1 MKRQI
6 LVFISIFTISCS
18 SAQVII
24 SNDTNFC
31 SSQPHDLYAL
41 SAVQSSM
48 AIDDQ
53 HDSIASIGFNFDFY
67 GGTYDKCVISGNGYI
82 TFDTTQANQYSPWGI
97 NQAIPN
103 PGFLP
108 ENAIMAPWQD
118 INTGVVGNIF
128 YGTTGIAPNR
138 KFTVTWCSI
147 AMFQCTQD
155 LHTSQ
160 VVMHEGSNKIE
171 MFIQDKY
178 ICLTW
183 NGGAAVQGLV
193 DATSANFDIVTDPI
207 LLLPRNWPLTW
218 TATNEGWEFLPN
230 GTTSYNINSIA
241 YKPIITGLATWT
253 DATGLVLGTGP
264 ILNVNPTNTTTY
276 YCSITGSCA
285 GATLLDSVT
294 VGIIGC
300 LDINLTSTQ
309 SSCLGTDGTI
319 TVTPNLGTTSPPWDI
334 ELMDFN
340 GLNIQVANN
349 VMTTTHTF
357 SNIVTG
363 SYIVKVLQ
371 PNGYSAQDTIVVSQI
386 QNPLI
391 VTTNH
396 QDVNCYG
403 GSNGSISVVATGGL
417 LPYEFYING
426 VLNTNSPPTDSL
438 FTNLIP
444 GTYVMSVVDANNCM
458 NKDTVIISHP
468 NFPLQVSPTSKLL
481 NCYGEASGFATVSST
496 GGTPSYS
503 YEWFDGS
510 YTSIGFGD
518 SISGLVGG
526 SYFVKVT
533 DANGCQQIGT
543 IQVLQ
548 TQTPLIAQNQQFPV
562 VCKGDNSGMIVS
574 QATGSQGPYKY
585 YWFDAIGDSI
595 YTSSTNFPKMSRDTL
610 SGLFAGT
617 YYLHLYDA
625 NGCSESYNINIGE
638 PSTALSIDSVVVSNT
653 IACYGGTDGAAQTYI
668 SGGMPNYYFAW
679 DNGELNSNAL
689 NLTSGYHV
697 VTLTDD
703 WGCIVTDSVYIS
715 ENPKIKTTILVDNE
729 VSCYG
734 LSDGSVSAS
743 SFGGVPNYHYF
754 WSNGHQDIGT
764 TTTNSGLSY
773 GSYYLTTQD
782 VLGCEVF
789 DSILVEHPDPLYV
802 EATEIDRISCYGY
815 NDGLAYAYG
824 WGGIEPYTFY
834 WDSLTGYAGDTNSTL
849 TSGVHTVYVVDS
861 RGCESTDT
869 VFTHEPPVFEVNI
882 IDSLTIFPY
891 CIGVN
896 SASLTS
902 LANGGTPPY
911 WYEWDDNLVTPQTTA
926 VATNLLAGVYAIT
939 VTDYRGCIV
948 SDTRDIDT
956 VTNQMTSTIYAP
968 LMYNGYH
975 VSCYG
980 ENDGMLYVEGGGV
993 DHTPFTYQWY
1003 GPNGFNSTND
1013 TITNLIAGIY
1023 SVTVLDSNNCSVNNS
1038 FDITTPLD
1046 LQYSITGVL
1055 RNESCD
1061 GACNGQLSL
1070 HLVGGTPPYVG
1081 ASTDQSS
1088 GTMISSTMIG
1098 DSILG
1103 DMCSGVW
1110 DVVLTDANG
1119 CNSSLILGGIGQ
1131 ETVTYNSSTSLQDPS
1146 STVQDVLCYGTNTG
1160 SLDVLIPN
1168 PNTTNYAYNW
1178 VHALTGTSVG
1188 TGPTISGLPAGTYV
1202 LEAQYMDGLNVG
1214 PYDGCTTI
1222 DTIEI
1227 SQIDDILIQA
1237 VIRDVDCY
1245 DNNTGRISVH
1255 PNLGGSVSGG
1265 TASPSGS
1272 GYSYT
1277 WNPTGTGTGRTVNN
1291 LTEGTYTLS
1300 VTDANGCL
1308 KVDTFVVTEPDVLVS
1323 NVTQNGANLTV
1334 NVTGGTTNYSYSW
1347 RETLNPT
1354 QHLQGGTDYI
1364 VLVAGTYY
1372 CIVTDANSCEVTSNS
1387 FTYTSDNPTSIAESQ
1402 ISLKIFPNPFR
1413 EQTTIDFGR
1422 VIIDGDLKVI
1432 DILGNVV
1439 DVYELKNQREL
1450 VIEKGT
1456 KSKGVYFVEVKIK
1469 NHKIFKKITLQ

>member
-1 MKRQI
+1 MKRLYSF
-6 LVFISIFTISCS
+6 LVSIFICGAV
-18 SAQVII
+18 SAQCTVFATQYIWPDTNNLSQCFQLGDTLVIDAYSNQVSTPLNNSFEIGSLGAGWAAGASANVII
-24 SNDTNFC
+24 NNPAHCAWPPPANPVPNTAYVWMGNLAAHPRNLTSVDFDLSSCANLEFDMKYAIQSQAGPCEGPDLYCEGVRIQYSTDAGLTWFNWDGSLEQPWSPPGSGLPNALTGVCATHPVYNYNGIGYWDPDTNNVGGSAASPYVNWFHVNIALPAAAQTAQTRIRWIQL
-31 SSQPHDLYAL
+31 SSSSL
-41 SAVQSSM
+41 SFDHWGLDNVY
-48 AIDDQ
+48 
-53 HDSIASIGFNFDFY
+53 IG
-67 GGTYDKCVISGNGYI
+67 CQ
-82 TFDTTQANQYSPWGI
+82 TFSPGS
-97 NQAIPN
+97 
-103 PGFLP
+103 
-108 ENAIMAPWQD
+108 
-118 INTGVVGNIF
+118 
-128 YGTTGIAPNR
+128 Y
-138 KFTVTWCSI
+138 TW
-147 AMFQCTQD
+147 T
-155 LHTSQ
+155 
-160 VVMHEGSNKIE
+160 
-171 MFIQDKY
+171 
-178 ICLTW
+178 
-183 NGGAAVQGLV
+183 GGAAVDTIGVSLPYGGQH
-193 DATSANFDIVTDPI
+193 
-207 LLLPRNWPLTW
+207 LLELNT
-218 TATNEGWEFLPN
+218 
-230 GTTSYNINSIA
+230 
-241 YKPIITGLATWT
+241 
-253 DATGLVLGTGP
+253 LGTYEY
-264 ILNVNPTNTTTY
+264 VVTFVDSTY
-276 YCSITGSCA
+276 YSPANPQVDICYDTLRFIGISDFEYHVSDVSCY
-285 GATLLDSVT
+285 GDSN
-294 VGIIGC
+294 GIISVEQI
-300 LDINLTSTQ
+300 DASTS
-309 SSCLGTDGTI
+309 I
-319 TVTPNLGTTSPPWDI
+319 Y
-334 ELMDFN
+334 
-340 GLNIQVANN
+340 
-349 VMTTTHTF
+349 
-357 SNIVTG
+357 
-363 SYIVKVLQ
+363 SY
-371 PNGYSAQDTIVVSQI
+371 S
-386 QNPLI
+386 
-391 VTTNH
+391 
-396 QDVNCYG
+396 
-403 GSNGSISVVATGGL
+403 
-417 LPYEFYING
+417 ING
-426 VLNTNSPPTDSL
+426 VLNTNSQPYDTVFTDLQPGVYDITISDNGNCEITDSV
-438 FTNLIP
+438 TIDGP
-444 GTYVMSVVDANNCM
+444 D
-458 NKDTVIISHP
+458 
-468 NFPLQVSPTSKLL
+468 FPLQLTSYYGVVS
-481 NCYGEASGFATVSST
+481 CYGAPTGTAYAMSI

-510 YTSIGFGD
+510 NYSIGIGD
-518 SISGLVGG
+518 NIDSLLAG
-526 SYFVKVT
+526 SYFIKVT
-533 DANGCQQIGT
+533 DANGCQEVGT
-543 IQVLQ
+543 IQILQ
-548 TQTPLIAQNQQFPV
+548 SQTPLVAQNQQFPV

-585 YWFDAIGDSI
+585 YWFDSSGDSI
-595 YTSSTNFPKMSRDTL
+595 LTSSTGLLKTGRDTL
-610 SGLFAGT
+610 SGLFTGT

-625 NGCSESYNINIGE
+625 NGCSESYNIFVGE
-638 PSTALSIDSVVVSNT
+638 PATALSIDSVVVSNT

-679 DNGELNSNAL
+679 DNGELTSHAV

-703 WGCIVTDSVYIS
+703 WGCVVTDSVFVS
-715 ENPKIKTTILVDNE
+715 ENSEIKTTILVDNE

-782 VLGCEVF
+782 ILGCNVV
-789 DSILVEHPDPLYV
+789 DSIVVEHPDPLYV

-834 WDSLTGYAGDTNSTL
+834 WDSLTGYAGDTNNML

-911 WYEWDDNLVTPQTTA
+911 WYEWDDNLVTPQTTP
-926 VATNLLAGVYAIT
+926 VATNLLAGVYTIT
-939 VTDYRGCIV
+939 VTDYRGCVV

-956 VTNQMTSTIYAP
+956 VTDQMTSTIYAP

-980 ENDGMLYVEGGGV
+980 ENDGMLYVEGGGI

-1003 GPNGFNSTND
+1003 GPNGFSSTND
-1013 TITNLIAGIY
+1013 SITNLIAGIY
-1023 SVTVLDSNNCSVNNS
+1023 SVTILDSNNCIVNNS
-1038 FDITTPLD
+1038 FNITTPLD
-1046 LQYSITGVL
+1046 LKYAITSVL
-1055 RNESCD
+1055 RNESCE
-1061 GACNGQLSL
+1061 GACNGQLSIY
-1070 HLVGGTPPYVG
+1070 LVGGTPPYVG
-1081 ASTDQSS
+1081 TSTDQSS
-1088 GTMISSTMIG
+1088 GTVISSTMVG

-1131 ETVTYNSSTSLQDPS
+1131 ETLNYNNSTSLQDPS

-1202 LEAQYMDGLNVG
+1202 LEAQYMDGLSFG
-1214 PYDGCTTI
+1214 LPYDGCTTR

-1227 SQIDDILIQA
+1227 TEIDQIVIQS

-1245 DNNTGRISVH
+1245 DNNTGRISVN
-1255 PNLGGSVSGG
+1255 PNFGGGITGG
-1265 TASPSGS
+1265 TP
-1272 GYSYT
+1272 SYT
-1277 WNPTGTGTGRTVNN
+1277 LQWNPTGTGSGQTVNN
-1291 LTEGTYTLS
+1291 LSAGTYSLS

-1308 KVDTFVVTEPDVLVS
+1308 KVDTFLVTEPDVLVS
-1323 NVTQNGANLTV
+1323 NVTQNGATLTV
-1334 NVTGGTTNYSYSW
+1334 NVTGGTTAYTYSW
-1347 RETLNPT
+1347 RETSNPT
-1354 QHLQGGTDYI
+1354 QHLQGGTTYM
-1364 VLVAGTYY
+1364 VLNPGTYY
-1372 CIVTDANSCEVTSNS
+1372 CLVTDANACETMSNS
-1387 FTYTSDNPTSIAESQ
+1387 FTYDNPTSIAESK
-1402 ISLKIFPNPFR
+1402 ISLKIYPNPFR

-1456 KSKGVYFVEVKIK
+1456 KSKGVYFVEVKI
-1469 NHKIFKKITLQ
+1469 NNDKIFKKITLQ

>member
-1 MKRQI
+1 MKRLYSF
-6 LVFISIFTISCS
+6 LVSIFICGAV
-18 SAQVII
+18 SAQCTVFATQYIWPDTNNLSQCFQLGDTLVIDAYSNQVSTPLNNSFEIGSLGAGWAAGASANVII
-24 SNDTNFC
+24 NNPAHCAWPPPANPVPNTAYVWMGNLAAHPRNLTSVDFDLSSCANLEFDMKYAIQSQAGPCEGPDLYCEGVRIQYSTDAGLTWFNWDGSLEQPWSPPGSGLPNALTGVCATHPVYNYNGIGYWDPDTNNVGGSAASPYVNWFHVNIALPAAAQTAQTRIRWIQL
-31 SSQPHDLYAL
+31 SSSSL
-41 SAVQSSM
+41 SFDHWGLDNVY
-48 AIDDQ
+48 
-53 HDSIASIGFNFDFY
+53 IG
-67 GGTYDKCVISGNGYI
+67 CQ
-82 TFDTTQANQYSPWGI
+82 TFSPGS
-97 NQAIPN
+97 
-103 PGFLP
+103 
-108 ENAIMAPWQD
+108 
-118 INTGVVGNIF
+118 
-128 YGTTGIAPNR
+128 Y
-138 KFTVTWCSI
+138 TW
-147 AMFQCTQD
+147 T
-155 LHTSQ
+155 
-160 VVMHEGSNKIE
+160 
-171 MFIQDKY
+171 
-178 ICLTW
+178 
-183 NGGAAVQGLV
+183 GGAAVDTIGVSLPYGGQH
-193 DATSANFDIVTDPI
+193 
-207 LLLPRNWPLTW
+207 LLELNT
-218 TATNEGWEFLPN
+218 
-230 GTTSYNINSIA
+230 
-241 YKPIITGLATWT
+241 
-253 DATGLVLGTGP
+253 LGTYEY
-264 ILNVNPTNTTTY
+264 VVTFVDSTY
-276 YCSITGSCA
+276 YTPLNPQIDICHDTLRFIGISDFEYHVSDVSCY
-285 GATLLDSVT
+285 GDSN
-294 VGIIGC
+294 GIISVEQI
-300 LDINLTSTQ
+300 DASTS
-309 SSCLGTDGTI
+309 I
-319 TVTPNLGTTSPPWDI
+319 Y
-334 ELMDFN
+334 
-340 GLNIQVANN
+340 
-349 VMTTTHTF
+349 
-357 SNIVTG
+357 
-363 SYIVKVLQ
+363 SY
-371 PNGYSAQDTIVVSQI
+371 S
-386 QNPLI
+386 
-391 VTTNH
+391 
-396 QDVNCYG
+396 
-403 GSNGSISVVATGGL
+403 
-417 LPYEFYING
+417 ING
-426 VLNTNSPPTDSL
+426 VLNTNSQPYDTVFTDLPRGVYDITISDNGNCEITDSV
-438 FTNLIP
+438 TIDGP
-444 GTYVMSVVDANNCM
+444 D
-458 NKDTVIISHP
+458 
-468 NFPLQVSPTSKLL
+468 FPLQLTSYYGVVS
-481 NCYGEASGFATVSST
+481 CYGAPTGTAYAMSI

-510 YTSIGFGD
+510 NYSIGIGD
-518 SISGLVGG
+518 NIDSLLAG
-526 SYFVKVT
+526 SYFIKVT
-533 DANGCQQIGT
+533 DANGCQEVGT

-548 TQTPLIAQNQQFPV
+548 TQTPLVAQNQQFPV
-562 VCKGDNSGMIVS
+562 VCKGDNNGMIVS
-574 QATGSQGPYKY
+574 QATGSQGAYRY
-585 YWFDAIGDSI
+585 YWFDAVGDSI
-595 YTSSTNFPKMSRDTL
+595 YTSSTNYPKMNRDTL
-610 SGLFAGT
+610 SGLFTGT

-625 NGCSESYNINIGE
+625 NGCSESYNIFVGE
-638 PSTALSIDSVVVSNT
+638 PATALSIDSVVVSNT
-653 IACYGGTDGAAQTYI
+653 IACYGGIDGAAQTYI

-679 DNGELNSNAL
+679 DNGELNSHAV

-703 WGCIVTDSVYIS
+703 WGCVVTDSVYIS

-782 VLGCEVF
+782 ILGCNVV
-789 DSILVEHPDPLYV
+789 DSIVVEHPDPLYV

-834 WDSLTGYAGDTNSTL
+834 WDSLTGYAGDTNNML

-911 WYEWDDNLVTPQTTA
+911 WYEWDDNLVTPQTTP
-926 VATNLLAGVYAIT
+926 VSTNLLAGVYTIT
-939 VTDYRGCIV
+939 VTDYRGCVV

-956 VTNQMTSTIYAP
+956 VTDQMTSTIYAP

-980 ENDGMLYVEGGGV
+980 ENDGMLYVEGGGI

-1003 GPNGFNSTND
+1003 GPNGFSSTND

-1023 SVTVLDSNNCSVNNS
+1023 SVTVLDSNNCIVNNS
-1038 FDITTPLD
+1038 FNITTPLD
-1046 LQYSITGVL
+1046 LKYAITSVL
-1055 RNESCD
+1055 RNESCE
-1061 GACNGQLSL
+1061 GACNGQLSIY
-1070 HLVGGTPPYVG
+1070 LVGGTPPYVG
-1081 ASTDQSS
+1081 TSTDQSS
-1088 GTMISSTMIG
+1088 GTVISSTMVG

-1131 ETVTYNSSTSLQDPS
+1131 ETLTYNNSTSLQDPS

-1202 LEAQYMDGLNVG
+1202 LEAQYMDGLSFG
-1214 PYDGCTTI
+1214 LPYDGCTTR

-1227 SQIDDILIQA
+1227 TEIDQIVIQS

-1245 DNNTGRISVH
+1245 DNNTGRISVN
-1255 PNLGGSVSGG
+1255 PNFGGGITGG
-1265 TASPSGS
+1265 TP
-1272 GYSYT
+1272 SYT
-1277 WNPTGTGTGRTVNN
+1277 LQWNPTGTGSGQTVNN
-1291 LTEGTYTLS
+1291 LSAGTYSLS

-1308 KVDTFVVTEPDVLVS
+1308 KVDTFLVTEPDVLVS
-1323 NVTQNGANLTV
+1323 NVTQNGATLTV
-1334 NVTGGTTNYSYSW
+1334 NVTGGTTAYTYSW
-1347 RETLNPT
+1347 RETSNPT
-1354 QHLQGGTDYI
+1354 QHLQGGTTYM
-1364 VLVAGTYY
+1364 VLNPGTYY
-1372 CIVTDANSCEVTSNS
+1372 CLVTDANACETMSNS
-1387 FTYTSDNPTSIAESQ
+1387 FTYDNPTSIAESK
-1402 ISLKIFPNPFR
+1402 ISLKIYPNPFR

-1456 KSKGVYFVEVKIK
+1456 KSKGVYFVEVKI
-1469 NHKIFKKITLQ
+1469 NNDKIFKKITLQ